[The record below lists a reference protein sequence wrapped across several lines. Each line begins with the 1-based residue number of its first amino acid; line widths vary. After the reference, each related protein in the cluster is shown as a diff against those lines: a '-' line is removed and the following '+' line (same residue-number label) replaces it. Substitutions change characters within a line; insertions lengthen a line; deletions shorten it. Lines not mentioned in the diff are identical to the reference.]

1 MIRPLYKRMRIAY
14 NIITNDREGIHMI
27 RQADIKAVEHL
38 GGGRGT
44 AYVHHIVSKDE
55 LLGHGRL
62 YAKVILPPGASVG
75 WHQHLR
81 DTEPYYILKGTPDF
95 VDNDKSVTRV
105 KPGDVCVIE
114 VGQFHSLENNT
125 DEDVEFMAL
134 IYNEAGY
141 DNR

>member
-1 MIRPLYKRMRIAY
+1 MVRK
-14 NIITNDREGIHMI
+14 TDV
-27 RQADIKAVEHL
+27 KTVENL
-38 GGGRGT
+38 GGGKGT

-55 LLGHGRL
+55 LLGHGRM

-75 WHQHLR
+75 WHQHKR

-95 VDNDKSVTRV
+95 IDNDKTVTRV
-105 KPGDVCVIE
+105 APGDVCVIE

-125 DEDVEFMAL
+125 AEDVEFMAL

>member
-1 MIRPLYKRMRIAY
+1 MIRKA
-14 NIITNDREGIHMI
+14 NV
-27 RQADIKAVEHL
+27 KAVDGL

-44 AYVHHIVSKDE
+44 AYVHHIVSKEE
-55 LLGHGRL
+55 LMGHGRL

-75 WHQHLR
+75 WHQHTR
-81 DTEPYYILKGTPDF
+81 DTEPYYILSGTPDF
-95 VDNDKSVTRV
+95 IDHDGSVTRV
-105 KPGDVCVIE
+105 APGDVCMIE

-125 DEDVEFMAL
+125 DKDVAFMAL

>member
-1 MIRPLYKRMRIAY
+1 MIRK
-14 NIITNDREGIHMI
+14 
-27 RQADIKAVEHL
+27 ADIKAVEHL
-38 GGGRGT
+38 GGGKGT

-55 LLGHGRL
+55 LLGHGRM
-62 YAKVILPPGASVG
+62 YAKVILPPGVSVG

-95 VDNDKSVTRV
+95 IDNDKSVTRV
-105 KPGDVCVIE
+105 HPGDVCMIE

-134 IYNEAGY
+134 IYNEVGY

>member
-1 MIRPLYKRMRIAY
+1 MIRK
-14 NIITNDREGIHMI
+14 T
-27 RQADIKAVEHL
+27 DIKTVENL
-38 GGGRGT
+38 AGGKGR

-55 LLGHGRL
+55 LLGHGRM
-62 YAKVILPPGASVG
+62 YAKVILPPGSSVG
-75 WHQHLR
+75 WHQHAR

-95 VDNDKSVTRV
+95 IDYDRTVTRV
-105 KPGDVCVIE
+105 VPGDVCVIE

>member
-1 MIRPLYKRMRIAY
+1 MIRK
-14 NIITNDREGIHMI
+14 T
-27 RQADIKAVEHL
+27 DIKAVEGL
-38 GGGRGT
+38 AGGKGT
-44 AYVHHIVSKDE
+44 AYVHHIVTKDE
-55 LLGHGRL
+55 LLGHGRM
-62 YAKVILPPGASVG
+62 YAKVVLTPGATVG
-75 WHQHLR
+75 WHQHQK

-95 VDNDKSVTRV
+95 IDNDKSVTRCA
-105 KPGDVCVIE
+105 PGDVCLIE

>member
-1 MIRPLYKRMRIAY
+1 MIRK
-14 NIITNDREGIHMI
+14 
-27 RQADIKAVEHL
+27 ADIKAVENL
-38 GGGRGT
+38 AGGKGT
-44 AYVHHIVSKDE
+44 VYVHHIVSKDE
-55 LLGHGRL
+55 LLGHGRM

-75 WHQHLR
+75 WHQHVK

-95 VDNDKSVTRV
+95 IDNDKTVTRTA
-105 KPGDVCVIE
+105 PGDVCVIE

>member
-1 MIRPLYKRMRIAY
+1 
-14 NIITNDREGIHMI
+14 MI
-27 RQADIKAVEHL
+27 RQADIRAVEHL

-44 AYVHHIVSKDE
+44 AYVHHIVSKEE

-81 DTEPYYILKGTPDF
+81 DTEPYYILKGQADF
-95 VDNDKSVTRV
+95 IDNDGSVTRV
-105 KPGDVCVIE
+105 GPGDCCIIE
-114 VGQFHSLENNT
+114 VGQFHSLENT
-125 DEDVEFMAL
+125 SQEDVEFMAL

-141 DNR
+141 SNL

>member
-1 MIRPLYKRMRIAY
+1 MIRK
-14 NIITNDREGIHMI
+14 
-27 RQADIKAVEHL
+27 ADIKAVEGL
-38 GGGRGT
+38 DGGRGT
-44 AYVHHIVSKDE
+44 AYVHHIVSKEE

-75 WHQHLR
+75 FHQHVK

-95 VDNDKSVTRV
+95 VDSDKSFTRV
-105 KPGDVCVIE
+105 YPGDVCVIE
-114 VGQFHSLENNT
+114 VGQSHSLENNT